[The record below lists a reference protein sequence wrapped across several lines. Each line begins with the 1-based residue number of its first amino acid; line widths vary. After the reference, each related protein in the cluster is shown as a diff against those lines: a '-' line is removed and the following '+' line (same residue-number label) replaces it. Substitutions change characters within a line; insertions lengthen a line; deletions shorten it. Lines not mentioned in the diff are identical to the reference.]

1 MSNYLLR
8 AKKAKNN
15 EFYTEYK
22 TMEYLFES
30 EEHKNQFRNFV
41 KNKIIY
47 LPCDAEWSNI
57 YKYFVNNQKNLE
69 IKEILRTDD
78 DYYSHLD
85 LYKKADLIFTN
96 PPFTGLYK
104 WVSWLLNMNKE
115 FVLWGPWLSLSW
127 ARYTRL
133 SLYNNVLKILT
144 KYTENEITCYS
155 PDKQKSVAVFIFSN
169 IKTIKKH
176 NSVDLP
182 DFTNNINN
190 IKTYNSIP
198 YIKKFKDF
206 PKDYYDE
213 IIIPTICIIRRL
225 SHFEIINTIDVIDD
239 DGISRRRCIA
249 KLKRSENEEK
259 ETN

>member
-8 AKKAKNN
+8 AQKAKNN

-30 EEHKNQFRNFV
+30 EAHKDKFRNYV

-57 YKYFVNNQKNLE
+57 YKYFVNNKEQLQ
-69 IKEILRTDD
+69 IKEILRTSD
-78 DYYSHLD
+78 DYYGHLD
-85 LYKKADLIFTN
+85 LYKKCDLVFTN

-104 WVSWLLNMNKE
+104 WVTWLLEMNKD
-115 FVLWGPWLSLSW
+115 FILWGPWGSLAW

-133 SLYNNVLKILT
+133 KLYNEGILKILT
-144 KYTENEITCYS
+144 KYTETELTCYS
-155 PDKQKSVAVFIFSN
+155 QDKQKAVAVFIFSN
-169 IKTIKKH
+169 IKSIKTH

-190 IKTYNSIP
+190 IKTYNDIP

-206 PKDYYDE
+206 PKDYYNE

-225 SHFEIINTIDVIDD
+225 SYFEIINTIDVIDD
-239 DGISRRRCIA
+239 DGISRRRCIV
-249 KLKRSENEEK
+249 KRKKQTDEK